1 MLVTKSFIAE
11 HLPTG
16 EKKTSLLLCYRTNE
30 EFIRYYVVLEKVVVW
45 VVVFF
50 VLVLTL
56 NFEVGK
62 IAKMQLQE
70 KK

>member
-1 MLVTKSFIAE
+1 MLATYFSFAT

-16 EKKTSLLLCYRTNE
+16 GKKTSPQYCYRTNE
-30 EFIRYYVVLEKVVVW
+30 EFIRYSVVLEIVVAWLAVCI
-45 VVVFF
+45 

-62 IAKMQLQE
+62 IAKMQL
-70 KK
+70 

>member
-1 MLVTKSFIAE
+1 MLATKSFIAT

-16 EKKTSLLLCYRTNE
+16 EKKTSPQYCYRTNE
-30 EFIRYYVVLEKVVVW
+30 EFICYSDVLEIVVVR
-45 VVVFF
+45 VAVCI

-62 IAKMQLQE
+62 IAQMQLPE
-70 KK
+70 K

>member
-1 MLVTKSFIAE
+1 M
-11 HLPTG
+11 
-16 EKKTSLLLCYRTNE
+16 KKTTLFYCYRTNE
-30 EFIRYYVVLEKVVVW
+30 EFIRYYVVLEEVVVW
-45 VVVFF
+45 VAVFI

-62 IAKMQLQE
+62 IAKMQLPE

>member
-1 MLVTKSFIAE
+1 MLATKSFIAE

-16 EKKTSLLLCYRTNE
+16 EKKTSLFYCYRTNE
-30 EFIRYYVVLEKVVVW
+30 GFIQYYVVLEIVVVW
-45 VVVFF
+45 LAVCI

-62 IAKMQLQE
+62 IAKMQLPE
-70 KK
+70 K

>member
-16 EKKTSLLLCYRTNE
+16 DKKTTPQYCYRTNE
-30 EFIRYYVVLEKVVVW
+30 KFIRYCIVQEIVVVRLA
-45 VVVFF
+45 VCI

-62 IAKMQLQE
+62 IAQMQLPE
-70 KK
+70 K

>member
-1 MLVTKSFIAE
+1 MLATKSFIAE

-30 EFIRYYVVLEKVVVW
+30 EFIRYYVVLEEVVVW
-45 VVVFF
+45 VAVFI

-62 IAKMQLQE
+62 IAKMQL
-70 KK
+70 

>member
-1 MLVTKSFIAE
+1 VCI
-11 HLPTG
+11 
-16 EKKTSLLLCYRTNE
+16 
-30 EFIRYYVVLEKVVVW
+30 
-45 VVVFF
+45 

-70 KK
+70 K

>member
-1 MLVTKSFIAE
+1 MLVTKSFIAM
-11 HLPTG
+11 HLPTC
-16 EKKTSLLLCYRTNE
+16 EKKTTLLLCYRTNE
-30 EFIRYYVVLEKVVVW
+30 EFIRYCVVREEVVVW
-45 VVVFF
+45 LAVCI

-70 KK
+70 K